1 MTLYEF
7 VRRASH
13 DERLAESALAI
24 PADVT
29 SVRVCEHATGME
41 LELQLAAPIL
51 DDAALLNMERCLKNV
66 LHVSHVRMYIRNL
79 DGEYGPLSMPA
90 VWNWICWV
98 MKQKTHGGIYV
109 DAISSSEEEIRILLH
124 EEISDE
130 DKEEIRVFLISFISE
145 YIFIK
150 KSYRMNFV
158 KENTV
163 VGSDKV
169 TEPLTTPETEPSS
182 DTASDPDYYLNQMRE
197 RARSLAKQSVNKAV
211 SSEKEASGTKK
222 KDAKK
227 KELADVADLD
237 KNSWEYK
244 SVVEKDTIKKEKKGG
259 FVPGPKKNAVSQEDK
274 EKRIWGILSLDSKR
288 YKIRD
293 AIDKVEDGSLS
304 SDTYVRLEGQIKLL
318 EGQRLVGKN
327 KNMVL
332 FKFYLTDATY
342 SIECVAFPSPKDADI
357 LNKMYAKGGYVGIY
371 TQVSVSSFDRQVV
384 ASARGF
390 YKADPPPKRK
400 DLAEVKR
407 IELHAHT
414 KMSEK
419 DAVIEPKDLIKTA
432 FKMGHPACAIT
443 DHGVVQGF
451 NDAYSAYKDCKKSE
465 ENPDFKLIFGMEGYL
480 VDDGN
485 CIAYHVPQED
495 ISLDSFVAI
504 DVETTGLDCTCEGL
518 LEIAAIRYTRGENGE
533 YSETDVFTTMVNP
546 GIPISDKAKE
556 LTGITEEMIADA
568 PAPFDA
574 VTKLSEFLKDS
585 DVLVGHN
592 IFFDMGFIRE
602 AGFMIDIEQLDEEK
616 HHPYRVKFYQSEID
630 TVSAVT
636 FLYPDM
642 PKHGLV
648 DACEYLGIDIGN
660 HHHAMD
666 DARASA
672 NILLRCIADFGFTS
686 CHQMN
691 EHVGLL
697 PKEEVTKRKTPSYH
711 IIFLVKDT
719 LGLYNLYR
727 MVSEGH
733 TEYFCMRPRIPKS
746 EVMYLNAGVIVGGAC
761 ERGQIFR
768 AVHKAYVDNGNDVD
782 RTVAFLSED
791 KAFKRMIRL
800 YDYFEIQPICNN
812 EFYLRDED
820 SGLTSTEDL
829 VNINVI
835 IDKMAQVMGKPCCAT
850 TDAHFLEKKDGEFRK
865 YMLMDMGFKDAELQ
879 SDLYFRTTDEMLEE
893 FSYLGKERCEEVVI
907 YNPRRIAEKIRS
919 DIKPFPDGTY
929 PPVIKSAPDDLRA
942 IVYKTMHE
950 MYEYEGEVPEI
961 VKARVEKEL
970 NSIIGNGYSIMYY
983 IAYKLVNKSN
993 SDGYIVG
1000 SRGSVGS
1007 SLVATFSGIS
1017 EVNPLPPHRRCPKCH
1032 FAEFDLSGTYGSGYD
1047 LPIQDCPKCGATM
1060 LSDGQDIPFET
1071 FLGFKGDKQPD
1082 IDLNFS
1088 GEYQPRAHKY
1098 VEELFGSHHTFRAG
1112 TIGCY
1117 AEKNAIALI
1126 KNCSEIRGE
1135 TLTNAEINR
1144 RAMGLVGVKRTTGQH
1159 PGGIVVLPKEMD
1171 IYEFTP
1177 VQHPANKL
1185 DCGIITTHY
1194 DFNALHD
1201 TILKLDILGHDD
1213 PTMIRM
1219 LEDLTGVDCH
1229 DIPIP
1234 DPKVMSLFTSTEALG
1249 IPDGTS
1255 PAGAATLG
1263 LPELGTRM
1271 ARDMIKETK
1280 PSQFYDLVQLMGLSH
1295 GTDVWNGNAQDLIR
1309 DGICTL
1315 NTVIGCRD
1323 SIMTQLIYWNVPN
1336 ADAFQIMEKVRK
1348 GKGLTPEHEGIMR
1361 ANNVPDWYIESCK
1374 KIKYMFPKAHAAAYA
1389 ISAMRIAWYK
1399 VNYPEEY
1406 YCAFFTIRADEF
1418 DGDLLCKGTQFVT
1431 AKREAL
1437 GDGLSKRK
1445 PNEKALYY
1453 LCELVEEM
1461 YLRGIEFV
1469 PYDLNRSHSERF
1481 IKVEKGKILPPF
1493 NVIESISTS
1502 MAEGIVSARN
1512 ERPFS
1517 TQEDL
1522 QQRAHLGPSA
1532 MEKLEK
1538 EGLLKGLPK
1547 SRQMDLFDL
1556 LGT

>member
-7 VRRASH
+7 VGQTSSDETLVKVAEAIPGDVCEVRV
-13 DERLAESALAI
+13 DERGFGIELKIVLTGPVSDADAL
-24 PADVT
+24 VK
-29 SVRVCEHATGME
+29 ME
-41 LELQLAAPIL
+41 VHLRQTLQ
-51 DDAALLNMERCLKNV
+51 
-66 LHVSHVRMYIRNL
+66 VSHVRLYIMNMDSEFGRMSSTAVMNWVYWVMARKT
-79 DGEYGPLSMPA
+79 GYGPYVSGISKSNEDIHVRLAMAITEELKEKICLFIDGFSEMYLNSK
-90 VWNWICWV
+90 WNIV
-98 MKQKTHGGIYV
+98 FDQQ
-109 DAISSSEEEIRILLH
+109 EI
-124 EEISDE
+124 ET
-130 DKEEIRVFLISFISE
+130 
-145 YIFIK
+145 
-150 KSYRMNFV
+150 
-158 KENTV
+158 NT
-163 VGSDKV
+163 
-169 TEPLTTPETEPSS
+169 
-182 DTASDPDYYLNQMRE
+182 DPDFFFNQMKE
-197 RARSLAKQSVNKAV
+197 RARKMAKKAV
-211 SSEKEASGTKK
+211 ESAAPASDTKAEEELKANKKGKKVDKEV
-222 KDAKK
+222 
-227 KELADVADLD
+227 LADMD

-244 SVVEKDTIKKEKKGG
+244 SIVEKDTVKKEKKAASPEKKAYVKQSDDGG
-259 FVPGPKKNAVSQEDK
+259 
-274 EKRIWGILSLDSKR
+274 KRIWGKLDMNAPR

-293 AIDKVEDGSLS
+293 AIAKVEDGTLGP
-304 SDTYVRLEGQIKLL
+304 DNFIRIEGRIKLL
-318 EGQRLVGKN
+318 DGQRLVGKN

-332 FKFYLTDATY
+332 FKFYLTDASY
-342 SIECVAFPSPKDADI
+342 SIECVVFPSPKDADI
-357 LNKMYAKGGYVGIY
+357 LNKMYAKGGYLGAY
-371 TQVSVSSFDRQVV
+371 TSVSLSPYDKQIV
-384 ASARGF
+384 ASVKGF
-390 YKADPPPKRK
+390 YKATPPPPRE

-432 FKMGHPACAIT
+432 FRMGHPACAIT

-451 NDAYSAYKDCKKSE
+451 NDAYSAYKDCKKSSDGA
-465 ENPDFKLIFGMEGYL
+465 DFKLIFGMEGYL

-485 CIAYHVPQED
+485 CIAYHLPKDEVR
-495 ISLDSFVAI
+495 LDSFVAL

-518 LEIAAIRYTRGENGE
+518 LEIAAIRYTRNEDGT
-533 YSETDVFTTMVNP
+533 YSESDVFTTMVNP
-546 GIPISDKAKE
+546 GVPISEEAGR
-556 LTGITEEMIADA
+556 LTGITEDMIADA
-568 PAPFDA
+568 PCPFDA
-574 VTKLSEFLKDS
+574 VKALSEFLNENDI
-585 DVLVGHN
+585 LVGHN
-592 IFFDMGFIRE
+592 IFFDMGFVRE
-602 AGFMIDIEQLDEEK
+602 AGFQIDIEQLDEEK

-636 FLYPDM
+636 FLYPEM
-642 PKHGLV
+642 EKHGLV
-648 DACEYLGIDIGN
+648 DACSYLGIDIGN
-660 HHHAMD
+660 HHRAMD

-672 NILLRCIADFGFTS
+672 AILQRCIADFGFVTAQ
-686 CHQMN
+686 QMN
-691 EHVGLL
+691 VQAGLL
-697 PKEEVTKRKTPSYH
+697 PESEIPKRKTPSYH

-727 MVSEGH
+727 IVSEGH
-733 TEYFCMRPRIPKS
+733 TQYFGMRPRIPKS
-746 EVMYLNAGVIVGGAC
+746 EVMYLNAGIIVGGAC

-768 AVHKAYVDNGNDVD
+768 AVHRAYVDNGNDVEK
-782 RTVAFLSED
+782 TIAFLSED

-812 EFYLRDED
+812 EFYLRDEE
-820 SGLTSTEDL
+820 SGLHTTEDL
-829 VNINVI
+829 IHINQI
-835 IDKMAQVMGKPCCAT
+835 IDKMAQITGKPCCAT
-850 TDAHFLEKKDGEFRK
+850 TDAHFLEKSDGEFRK

-893 FSYLGKERCEEVVI
+893 FSYLGQERAEEVVI
-907 YNPRRIAEKIRS
+907 YNPRKIAEKIRS

-950 MYEYEGEVPEI
+950 MYEHEGEVPEI
-961 VKARVEKEL
+961 VSARVEKEL

-1017 EVNPLPPHRRCPKCH
+1017 EVNPLAPHRRCPKCKYS
-1032 FAEFDLSGTYGSGYD
+1032 AFDLSGTYGSGFD
-1047 LPIQDCPKCGATM
+1047 LPIEPCPKCGTM
-1060 LSDGQDIPFET
+1060 MISDGQDIPFET

-1112 TIGCY
+1112 TIGCF

-1126 KNCSEIRGE
+1126 KNCCEMKGE
-1135 TLTNAEINR
+1135 MLTNAEINR
-1144 RAMGLVGVKRTTGQH
+1144 RADGLVGVKRTTGQH

-1219 LEDLTGVDCH
+1219 LEDLTGVNCH

-1271 ARDMIKETK
+1271 ARDMIRETK

-1309 DGICTL
+1309 DGTCTL

-1323 SIMTQLIYWNVPN
+1323 SIMTQLIYWHVPN

-1348 GKGLTPEHEGIMR
+1348 GKGLTPEHESIMR
-1361 ANNVPDWYIESCK
+1361 ENNVPDWYIDSCK

-1418 DGDLLCKGTQFVT
+1418 DGDLLCKGTKFVT

-1469 PYDLNRSHSERF
+1469 PYDLYRSDSEKF
-1481 IKVEKGKILPPF
+1481 IKLEKGKILPPF
-1493 NVIESISTS
+1493 NVIESISTT
-1502 MAEGIVSARN
+1502 MAEGIVNARK

-1522 QQRAHLGPSA
+1522 QTRAHLGPSA
-1532 MEKLEK
+1532 MEKLEQ
-1538 EGLLKGLPK
+1538 EGLLRGLPR
-1547 SRQMDLFDL
+1547 SRQIDLFDFMK
-1556 LGT
+1556 

>member
-7 VRRASH
+7 VRQASP
-13 DERLAESALAI
+13 DENLAKAALAV
-24 PADVT
+24 PGDVNE
-29 SVRVCEHATGME
+29 VRVSEDSSGIE
-41 LELQLAAPIL
+41 LSLTLTAPIL
-51 DDAALLNMERCLKNV
+51 DDQAMINLEMNIRRALSL
-66 LHVSHVRMYIRNL
+66 SHVRIYIVNMGSDHGLR
-79 DGEYGPLSMPA
+79 SIPA
-90 VWNWICWV
+90 ALNWVYWV
-98 MKQKTHGGIYV
+98 MRQKTSFGRSVESIRGDSKEIHI
-109 DAISSSEEEIRILLH
+109 IMKEETKREEKDSIIFFLNGFMNTYLENDWDPVITFEKH
-124 EEISDE
+124 EEVLADPDYFLNQMKERARKMAKHSLDTVMPS
-130 DKEEIRVFLISFISE
+130 DKEE
-145 YIFIK
+145 
-150 KSYRMNFV
+150 
-158 KENTV
+158 
-163 VGSDKV
+163 
-169 TEPLTTPETEPSS
+169 
-182 DTASDPDYYLNQMRE
+182 
-197 RARSLAKQSVNKAV
+197 
-211 SSEKEASGTKK
+211 SGTKK
-222 KDAKK
+222 KKSGK
-227 KELADVADLD
+227 KETTDNADLD

-244 SVVEKDTIKKEKKGG
+244 SAVEKDTIKKEKKSSAGTAQKRRT
-259 FVPGPKKNAVSQEDK
+259 VTSEDN
-274 EKRIWGILSLDSKR
+274 EKRIWGMISMDAKK

-293 AIDKVEDGSLS
+293 AIDKVEDGSLT
-304 SDTYVRLEGQIKLL
+304 DDAFVRLEGEIKLL
-318 EGQRLVGKN
+318 DGQRLVGPNKN
-327 KNMVL
+327 KVL
-332 FKFYLTDATY
+332 FKFYLTDSSY
-342 SIECVAFPSPKDADI
+342 SIECVAFPSAKDADV
-357 LNKMYAKGGYVGIY
+357 LNKMYGKGGYIGIY
-371 TQVSVSSFDRQVV
+371 TQVKVNSFDRQIT
-384 ASARGF
+384 ASPRGF
-390 YKADPPPKRK
+390 YAAEPPKKRK

-465 ENPDFKLIFGMEGYL
+465 GGSEFKLIFGMEGYL

-485 CIAYHVPQED
+485 CIAYHVPEGED
-495 ISLDSFVAI
+495 IPLDSFVAI
-504 DVETTGLDCTCEGL
+504 DVETTGLDCTREGL
-518 LEIAAIRYTRGENGE
+518 LEIAAIRYTKDENGE
-533 YSETDVFTTMVNP
+533 YQETDVFTTMVAP
-546 GIPISDKAKE
+546 GVPISEKARE
-556 LTGITEEMIADA
+556 MTGITEEMIDGA

-574 VTKLSEFLKDS
+574 VTKLAAFLNEN

-636 FLYPDM
+636 YLYPEM
-642 PKHGLV
+642 EKHGLV
-648 DACEYLGIDIGN
+648 DACEYLGINIGN
-660 HHHAMD
+660 HHRAMD

-672 NILLRCIADFGFTS
+672 KILLRCISDFGFTT
-686 CHQMN
+686 CRQMN
-691 EHVGLL
+691 DRVGLL
-697 PKEEVTKRKTPSYH
+697 SKEEVTKRKTPSYH

-727 MVSEGH
+727 IVSEGH
-733 TEYFCMRPRIPKS
+733 TEYFSMRPRIPKS
-746 EVMYLNAGVIVGGAC
+746 EVMYLNAGIIVGGAC

-768 AVHKAYVDNGNDVD
+768 TVHKAYVENGNDLEK
-782 RTVAFLSED
+782 TVAALTED

-812 EFYLRDED
+812 EFYLRDEE
-820 SGLTSTEDL
+820 SGLTTKEDL
-829 VNINVI
+829 INLNVI
-835 IDKMAQVMGKPCCAT
+835 IDRMAQVYGKPCCAT

-893 FSYLGKERCEEVVI
+893 FSYLGQERAEEVVI
-907 YNPRRIAEKIRS
+907 YNPRRVAEPIRS

-950 MYEYEGEVPEI
+950 MYEHEGQVPEI
-961 VKARVEKEL
+961 VSARVEKEL

-1017 EVNPLPPHRRCPKCH
+1017 EVNPLAPHRRCPKCKYS
-1032 FAEFDLSGTYGSGYD
+1032 AFDLTGTYGSGYD
-1047 LPIQDCPKCGATM
+1047 LPLEPCPKCGTM
-1060 LSDGQDIPFET
+1060 MISDGQDIPFET

-1144 RAMGLVGVKRTTGQH
+1144 RATGLVGVKRTTGQH

-1219 LEDLTGVDCH
+1219 LEDLTGVNCH

-1271 ARDMIKETK
+1271 ARDMIKETQ

-1323 SIMTQLIYWNVPN
+1323 SIMTQLIYWHVPN

-1348 GKGLTPEHEGIMR
+1348 GKGLTPEHEAIMR
-1361 ANNVPDWYIESCK
+1361 ENNVPDWYIDSCK

-1399 VNYPEEY
+1399 VNFPEEY

-1469 PYDLNRSHSERF
+1469 PYDLYKSDAVKF
-1481 IKVEKGKILPPF
+1481 IKLEKGKILPPF

-1502 MAEGIVSARN
+1502 MGEGIVKARN

-1538 EGLLKGLPK
+1538 EGLLKGLPR
-1547 SRQMDLFDL
+1547 SRQIDLFDL
-1556 LGT
+1556 MNPG